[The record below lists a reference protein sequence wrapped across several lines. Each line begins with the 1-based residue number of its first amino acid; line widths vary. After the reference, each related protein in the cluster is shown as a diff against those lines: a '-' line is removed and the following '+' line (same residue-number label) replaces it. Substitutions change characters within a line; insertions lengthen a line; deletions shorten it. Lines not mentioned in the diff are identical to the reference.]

1 MLWKQD
7 CTDCKSKQQSAES
20 SDTGAHF
27 ALTDA
32 NLQGTAV
39 SKNSS
44 IFIFKELTRYICASE
59 AFWKK
64 TLHCRTTGKNEVE
77 GSLWNPFAHIPAP
90 TRTPRAIPMW
100 FWKVPKEENLQPVGS
115 LCQCSVIHGAPGVQ
129 REPPV
134 CQRVFMASGPGTG
147 HHWQSVAPTS
157 WHPPFRY
164 WQTLMRS
171 PCTSCS
177 PGWAIPLGFSLEI
190 CKIWD

>member
-7 CTDCKSKQQSAES
+7 CTDRKSKQQSAES

-90 TRTPRAIPMW
+90 TRTPRAMPMW
-100 FWKVPKEENLQPVGS
+100 FWKVPKEEDLRPVGG

-147 HHWQSVAPTS
+147 HHWQRGSNLLAPSLQVLTDIDE
-157 WHPPFRY
+157 
-164 WQTLMRS
+164 
-171 PCTSCS
+171 
-177 PGWAIPLGFSLEI
+177 IPLRPLFSRQSHPSRLFLG
-190 CKIWD
+190 DL